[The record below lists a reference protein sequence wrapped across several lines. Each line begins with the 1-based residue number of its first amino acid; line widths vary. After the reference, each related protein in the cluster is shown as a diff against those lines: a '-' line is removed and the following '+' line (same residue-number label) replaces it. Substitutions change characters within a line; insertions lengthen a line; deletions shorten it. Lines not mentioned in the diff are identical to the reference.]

1 MEYVHSR
8 QFIHRDIKPDNFLMG
23 MGSRSDILYIIDF
36 GLSKKYI
43 EPKTGQHIPF
53 KEGKALTGTAR
64 YTSLNNHLGYE

>member
-1 MEYVHSR
+1 
-8 QFIHRDIKPDNFLMG
+8 MG